1 MTDREPRLNIY
12 RGLTDSEPNW
22 LAQIAGRLRSDS
34 NFEDN
39 AIDRVIR
46 VSAVPRVPI
55 ITHGEVTRL
64 LDALG
69 IIPDISRLDEI
80 RDAITERLPE
90 TYLEGTVLAIKAEGD
105 AKKLVNVL
113 PLGDIEPRSKN
124 RSSARSLRLG
134 KCAFA
139 NSERGIAKEVMH
151 DLFEIDNF
159 PKGVW
164 LPDAHVTGLPIARS
178 ASHKQLAVL
187 HAAELLCYKDFV
199 PESIGLEPLTLE
211 VTK

>member
-12 RGLTDSEPNW
+12 RGVVDSELNW
-22 LAQIAGRLRSDS
+22 LAQIAGQLRSDPS
-34 NFEDN
+34 FEDKTIN
-39 AIDRVIR
+39 RVLMVSNTPR
-46 VSAVPRVPI
+46 VSI

-69 IIPDISRLDEI
+69 IIPDASRLEEI
-80 RDAITERLPE
+80 RDAVIEHLPE
-90 TYLEGTVLAIKAEGD
+90 TYQAGTVLTLKDEGD
-105 AKKLVNVL
+105 TNKLVNVL
-113 PLGDIEPRSKN
+113 PLGDVEPRSKN
-124 RSSARSLRLG
+124 RPSARSLRLG
-134 KCAFA
+134 KCVVA
-139 NSERGIAKEVMH
+139 NSERGIAKAVMC

-164 LPDAHVTGLPIARS
+164 LPDAHVMGLPIARS

-199 PESIGLEPLTLE
+199 PESIGLEPLTIE
-211 VTK
+211 VTT